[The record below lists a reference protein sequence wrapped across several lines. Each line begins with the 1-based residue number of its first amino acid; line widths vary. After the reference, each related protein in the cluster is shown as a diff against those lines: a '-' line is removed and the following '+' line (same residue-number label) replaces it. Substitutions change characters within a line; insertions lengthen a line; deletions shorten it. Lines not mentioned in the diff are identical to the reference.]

1 MTDARPILTLYS
13 REHCHLCGVMVAELQ
28 PVLAR
33 YPVRFQILD
42 VDADPQARALYGNQI
57 PVLLLDGVILSRFR
71 LDAARVES
79 ALGQLLA

>member
-1 MTDARPILTLYS
+1 MTDTRPVLTLYS
-13 REHCHLCGVMVAELQ
+13 REHCHLCGVMVAELK

-33 YPVRFQILD
+33 FPVRFQILD
-42 VDADPQARALYGNQI
+42 VDADPRARELYGSQI

-79 ALGQLLA
+79 ALGQWLA